1 MQEFVEFECPLLLLV
16 VDEAPLLVFC
26 NGDGHSLNNEQD
38 IKLKIVKVSTY
49 LRVLINV
56 DIL

>member
-26 NGDGHSLNNEQD
+26 NGDGHSL
-38 IKLKIVKVSTY
+38 
-49 LRVLINV
+49 RVLINV